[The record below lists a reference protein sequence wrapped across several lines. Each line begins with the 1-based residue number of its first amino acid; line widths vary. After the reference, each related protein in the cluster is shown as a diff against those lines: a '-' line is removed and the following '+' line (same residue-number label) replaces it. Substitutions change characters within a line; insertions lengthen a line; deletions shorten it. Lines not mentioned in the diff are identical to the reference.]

1 MTSNRIHAPER
12 PASVSQRADL
22 AAFATALAQ
31 RLPGTWTSQHHP
43 HATYPDQFPIAEEL
57 WDMGHAQWAVSEFVL
72 NHDAVL
78 AGPDGKRL
86 YVIDRPLNKGEFIV
100 AALAPPGLDD
110 HLFRGVPEPNGI
122 TVGTDPAR
130 ASTAVARRLLPRYD
144 KALAEV
150 RRRAAL
156 EQVPSVK
163 RTAQVDFAWQA
174 DGSLT
179 ATTDHP
185 RAIDHLHRAGFHAD
199 PRSSDTFA
207 LPVALS
213 PAERDQRLRTV
224 ALELGALGAH
234 VSIRNAPAPPA
245 PAPPA
250 PAILTELVHRAASAE
265 DLHEVAAVL
274 DEALDPRTGPLRGLE
289 AVVRHS
295 AARAAETG
303 PAPLRS
309 EFTASFD
316 AIATRIQQLHRDL
329 AGLRLGVGEIAALTH
344 AHGEHIWSELL
355 DQHHTAR
362 ATPTATGASP
372 TPARATATG
381 LVPRGR

>member
-1 MTSNRIHAPER
+1 MPH
-12 PASVSQRADL
+12 RADL
-22 AAFATALAQ
+22 SAFADALAQ
-31 RLPGTWTSQHHP
+31 RLPGTWTSQYHP
-43 HATYPDQFPIAEEL
+43 HPDYPAQFPIAEQL
-57 WDMGHAQWAVSEFVL
+57 WDMTHAQWAVSEFVL

-78 AGPDGKRL
+78 TGPDGMRL
-86 YVIDRPLNKGEFIV
+86 YVIDRPLNQSEFIV
-100 AALAPPGLDD
+100 AALTPPGLDD

-122 TVGTDPAR
+122 KVGTDPAR
-130 ASTAVARRLLPRYD
+130 AAATVARRLLPRYD

-150 RRRAAL
+150 RRRATA
-156 EQVPSVK
+156 EQTASEK
-163 RTAQVDFAWQA
+163 RTARVDFAWQA

-179 ATTDHP
+179 ATTNHP
-185 RAIDHLHRAGFHAD
+185 GAVDHLHRAGFHPD
-199 PRSSDTFA
+199 PRSSNTFT

-213 PAERDQRLRTV
+213 TAERDQRLRTV

-250 PAILTELVHRAASAE
+250 PAPLTELVHRAASAE
-265 DLHEVAAVL
+265 DLHQVAAIL
-274 DEALDPRTGPLRGLE
+274 DEALDPRTGPLHGLE

-295 AARAAETG
+295 AVRAAETG

-309 EFTASFD
+309 EFTSSFD

-329 AGLRLGVGEIAALTH
+329 AELRLGVGEIATLTH
-344 AHGEHIWSELL
+344 AHGERIWSDLL

-362 ATPTATGASP
+362 ATPTATAASP
-372 TPARATATG
+372 TPARVTTTG
-381 LVPRGR
+381 VVQRGR

>member
-1 MTSNRIHAPER
+1 MPH
-12 PASVSQRADL
+12 RADL
-22 AAFATALAQ
+22 SAFADALAQ
-31 RLPGTWTSQHHP
+31 RLPGTWTSQYHP
-43 HATYPDQFPIAEEL
+43 HPDYPAQFPIAEQL
-57 WDMGHAQWAVSEFVL
+57 WDMAHAHWAVSEFVL

-78 AGPDGKRL
+78 TGPDGKRL
-86 YVIDRPLNKGEFIV
+86 YVIDRPLNQHEFIV

-110 HLFRGVPEPNGI
+110 HLFRSVPEPNGI
-122 TVGTDPAR
+122 TVGTDPVR
-130 ASTAVARRLLPRYD
+130 AAATVARRLLPRYD

-150 RRRAAL
+150 RRRAAAK
-156 EQVPSVK
+156 QTASVK
-163 RTAQVDFAWQA
+163 RTARVDFAWRA

-179 ATTDHP
+179 ATTNHP
-185 RAIDHLHRAGFHAD
+185 GAVDHLHHAGFHPD

-234 VSIRNAPAPPA
+234 VSIRNAPAPSV
-245 PAPPA
+245 PAPPV
-250 PAILTELVHRAASAE
+250 PLTELVHRAASAE
-265 DLHEVAAVL
+265 DLHQVTAIL
-274 DEALDPRTGPLRGLE
+274 DEALDPRTGPLPGLH

-309 EFTASFD
+309 EFTASFN
-316 AIATRIQQLHRDL
+316 AIATRIQQLQRDL
-329 AGLRLGVGEIAALTH
+329 AELRLGVGEIATLTH
-344 AHGEHIWSELL
+344 VHGEHIWSDLL

-362 ATPTATGASP
+362 ATTATATSP
-372 TPARATATG
+372 TPARTTTTG
-381 LVPRGR
+381 VVPRGR

>member
-1 MTSNRIHAPER
+1 MPH
-12 PASVSQRADL
+12 RADL
-22 AAFATALAQ
+22 SAFADALAQ
-31 RLPGTWTSQHHP
+31 QLPGTWTSQYHP
-43 HATYPDQFPIAEEL
+43 HPDYPAQFPITEQL
-57 WDMGHAQWAVSEFVL
+57 WDMAHAHWAVAEFVL

-78 AGPDGKRL
+78 TGPNGKRL
-86 YVIDRPLNKGEFIV
+86 YIIDRPLNQSEFIV

-130 ASTAVARRLLPRYD
+130 AAATVARRLLPRYD

-150 RRRAAL
+150 HRRAAV
-156 EQVPSVK
+156 EQVPSAK
-163 RTAQVDFAWQA
+163 RTARVDFTWQA

-185 RAIDHLHRAGFHAD
+185 GAIDHLHRAGFHPD

-207 LPVALS
+207 LPLPLS
-213 PAERDQRLRTV
+213 TSERDQRLHTV

-250 PAILTELVHRAASAE
+250 LLTELAHRAASAE
-265 DLHEVAAVL
+265 DLHQVTAIL
-274 DEALDPRTGPLRGLE
+274 DEALDPRTGPLPGLE

-295 AARAAETG
+295 AVRAAETG

-329 AGLRLGVGEIAALTH
+329 AELRLSVGEIAALTH
-344 AHGEHIWSELL
+344 AHGEHIWSDLL
-355 DQHHTAR
+355 GQHHTAR
-362 ATPTATGASP
+362 ATPTAAAVSP
-372 TPARATATG
+372 APVRTTAIG
-381 LVPRGR
+381 GVPRGR